1 MDIIDIISFPLALA
15 GGLLL
20 YGPVLLYLWLQG
32 VALWRWRGWWLIPAL
47 PPLVVMGPTAV
58 QTVEAFRAESNLWPI
73 MMILTAPLAAIWL
86 GFWALLYKYRAP

>member
-47 PPLVVMGPTAV
+47 PPLVVMGPDGGADSRGLSRRVRT
-58 QTVEAFRAESNLWPI
+58 FGR
-73 MMILTAPLAAIWL
+73 
-86 GFWALLYKYRAP
+86 